1 MVDSLRSTLTSHVKI
16 RIWTDNLEVTELV
29 GVSARFGVIFTDRN
43 VKVDSIPLAI
53 PRLAP
58 SCKTSSIPLNGYAAL
73 VRRGECTFTRMA
85 RTVQAAGAKALVVVN
100 NEEGI

>member
-1 MVDSLRSTLTSHVKI
+1 MR
-16 RIWTDNLEVTELV
+16 DNLEVTELV

-100 NEEGI
+100 NEEGARRL

>member
-58 SCKTSSIPLNGYAAL
+58 SCKTSSIPVSNSS
-73 VRRGECTFTRMA
+73 
-85 RTVQAAGAKALVVVN
+85 
-100 NEEGI
+100 